1 MEHKMINRLWNL
13 EKDYDTLVKWWNQHE
28 FGVVPQEVLPPDGI
42 MIEKDGV
49 PICAGGLYIGKGTRF
64 AFMEWIVGNKEANKM
79 DLHTGLK
86 LCIDSI
92 FVMAKDKE
100 MDLVFT
106 TTGEEALQK
115 RYTKYHGM
123 DLTENAVKTYLKDL
137 KGNTYKKM
145 EWILDD
151 EQISKRNSNK

>member
-1 MEHKMINRLWNL
+1 MKSRKWDRK
-13 EKDYDTLVKWWNQHE
+13 KDYEILVKWWNQHE
-28 FGVVPQEVLPPDGI
+28 FGVVPLEVLPPDGI

-64 AFMEWIVGNKEANKM
+64 AFMEWVVGNKEANKR

-92 FVMAKDKE
+92 FELAKTKK

-106 TTGEEALQK
+106 ITGQEALQK
-115 RYTKYHGM
+115 RYTKYHDM
-123 DLTENAVKTYLKDL
+123 ELTENAVKTYLKDL

-145 EWILDD
+145 DWILDD
-151 EQISKRNSNK
+151 EQISKRDSNK